1 MEKIMKDIYDYKK
14 NIQVS
19 TTPAGD
25 KVVTMNEAI
34 LTSIC
39 NRIFDAAMKEREEGL
54 EATAEDT
61 LELWKTLIEK
71 RGK

>member
-1 MEKIMKDIYDYKK
+1 MEKIMKDIYDYNK

-39 NRIFDAAMKEREEGL
+39 NRIFDAAMKKREEGL

>member
-1 MEKIMKDIYDYKK
+1 MKNPYEHLYNYKE
-14 NIQVS
+14 NIQVV
-19 TTPAGD
+19 TTPTGD